1 MKVLLT
7 HMVNQSKNKHRGWV
21 CIVIVALVLIMHWRL
36 CGLLDSCSTIH
47 QSYMSLAARV
57 YADGEEISFSDGT
70 SMKILICSA
79 ELEDVYQ
86 YPGAVYAIDSENVF
100 YKIEDRY
107 IKPKSVVY
115 PVLTN
120 GCEKIATVKDF
131 VKSPIWCELFG
142 LNLVVVKDWMEENE
156 K

>member
-47 QSYMSLAARV
+47 QSYMYLAARV

-131 VKSPIWCELFG
+131 VNSSIWCELFG

>member
-47 QSYMSLAARV
+47 QSYMYLAARV

-107 IKPKSVVY
+107 IKPKSVV
-115 PVLTN
+115 
-120 GCEKIATVKDF
+120 
-131 VKSPIWCELFG
+131 S
-142 LNLVVVKDWMEENE
+142 
-156 K
+156 